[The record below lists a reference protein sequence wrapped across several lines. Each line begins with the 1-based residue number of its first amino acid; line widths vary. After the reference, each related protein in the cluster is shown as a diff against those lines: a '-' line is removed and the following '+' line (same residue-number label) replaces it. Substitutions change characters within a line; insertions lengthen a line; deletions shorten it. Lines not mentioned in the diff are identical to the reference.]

1 MSGRIEDYALI
12 GDLQTAALIGRDGSV
27 DWLCLPRFDSPSC
40 FAALLGEQRHGSWRL
55 APAGAGPCDARRY
68 RGDSLVLE
76 SEWHTA
82 TGSVRVTDFMP
93 QRDKVPR
100 LVRIVEGLTGSV
112 EMRGELRLSFNYGR
126 IDPWV
131 RRTGHH
137 RVAVAGPDS
146 AWLRVPPGVH
156 TYGADGT
163 TVSDFTVTA
172 GRRVAFLLTWQP
184 SHLQS
189 TPNTDPDQ
197 ALAATLG
204 RWQDWAGSFR
214 YRGEWR
220 DPVLRSLI
228 TLKAL
233 AYAPTGGIV
242 AAPTAALPELIGGTR
257 NWDYR
262 FCWLRDSSMTLS
274 ALLRGGF
281 REEAAAWRQ
290 WLLRAIAGDP
300 RDLQTMYGVAG
311 ERVVTE
317 TEAGWLP
324 GYEESRPVR
333 FGNAAV
339 AQLQLDVYGEVV
351 DTLHLALLAGIP
363 MERHVWGLLRALM
376 GYLEH
381 HWQEPD
387 EGLWEFR
394 SARRHFVHSKVM
406 AWVAADRAVK
416 LAEATGLP
424 APVERWRAMR
434 DAVHADVCAN
444 GYDRRRGTFVQHY
457 GGTELDAAT
466 LFVVKSGFLPPDDPR
481 VVRTVDAVRAGL
493 DHGGFV
499 RRYNGVRQGRSG
511 GRAGGRARGDGRTE
525 AVRAAAGGPGPAG
538 GPVRADGLPGGEGAF
553 LACSFWL
560 ADALVATGRRDEAK
574 ELFTRVVAIANDL
587 GLLAEEWDPLE
598 SRQLGNMPQAFTHVA
613 LVNTAFTLAEPPPG
627 S

>member
-1 MSGRIEDYALI
+1 MTGRIEDYALI

-40 FAALLGEQRHGSWRL
+40 FAALLGEPRHGGWRL
-55 APAGAGPCDARRY
+55 APAAGGHCDTRAY
-68 RGDSLVLE
+68 RGDSLVLD
-76 SEWHTA
+76 SEWHTP
-82 TGSVRVTDFMP
+82 TGVVRVTDFMP
-93 QRDKVPR
+93 QRERHPR
-100 LVRIVEGLTGSV
+100 LVRIVEGVEGSV

-131 RRTGHH
+131 RRTDHH
-137 RVAVAGPDS
+137 RIAVAGPDS

-156 TYGADGT
+156 TYGTDGT
-163 TVSDFTVTA
+163 TASDFTATP
-172 GRRVAFLLTWQP
+172 GRRTAFVLTWQP
-184 SHLQS
+184 SHLRTS
-189 TPNTDPDQ
+189 ARIDPEQ
-197 ALAATLG
+197 ALLDTLDTWRTWAAG
-204 RWQDWAGSFR
+204 CR

-242 AAPTAALPELIGGTR
+242 AAPTAALPERIGGER

-262 FCWLRDSSMTLS
+262 FCWLRDSSMTLA

-317 TEAGWLP
+317 TVAGWLP
-324 GYEESRPVR
+324 GYEGSRPVR

-339 AQLQLDVYGEVV
+339 GQLQLDVYGEVV

-363 MERHVWGLLRALM
+363 MERHVWSLLRSLM
-376 GYLEH
+376 GYLEQ
-381 HWQEPD
+381 HWREPD
-387 EGLWEFR
+387 EGLWEIR
-394 SARRHFVHSKVM
+394 NGRRHFVHSKVM
-406 AWVAADRAVK
+406 CWVAADRAVRM
-416 LAEATGLP
+416 AEATGLP

-434 DAVHADVCAN
+434 DAVHADVLAN
-444 GYDRRRGTFVQHY
+444 GYDPRRGVFVQYY
-457 GGTELDAAT
+457 GGEELDAAT

-481 VVRTVDAVRAGL
+481 VLRTVDAVRSGL

-499 RRYNGVRQGRSG
+499 RRY
-511 GRAGGRARGDGRTE
+511 DGHG
-525 AVRAAAGGPGPAG
+525 AGPGP
-538 GPVRADGLPGGEGAF
+538 GPGRDGTWPDGTWPDGTWPDGLPGGEGAF

-560 ADALVATGRRDEAK
+560 ADALLATGRREEAR
-574 ELFTRVVAIANDL
+574 ELFTRVVALANDL
-587 GLLAEEWDPLE
+587 GLLAEEWDPVCG
-598 SRQLGNMPQAFTHVA
+598 RQLGNMPQAFTHVA
-613 LVNTAFTLAEPPPG
+613 LVNTAFALAEPPQP
-627 S
+627 